1 MRVKVLY
8 EFKAQPNSG
17 ELSINAN
24 EILTVNRQDVGEGW
38 WEGTNQRGQTG
49 LFPAGYVEPMVTP
62 TEPEAPAPQAM
73 PNSQSA
79 YDFGDGDWGEDDWDD
94 DDDSQASNSQS
105 NYDYSPTAHTSNATT
120 PSSQMPPITHVSGVP
135 KPSQPQQQTV
145 RKSFNRFS
153 TFVKS
158 GGEDYILG
166 IKTLTV
172 NETHFIYIVES
183 DRVGTYQWAPNPN
196 PSNVS
201 IDKPKKESKMK
212 GLKSYIAYQLTP
224 DSTGIQVS
232 RRYKHFDWLHERLQD
247 KFTTVPIP
255 ALPDKQI
262 SGRYQEEFIEHRRLQ
277 LQSWVNRICRHP
289 VLSQSEVWQ
298 HFLQCGA
305 DEKRWKSG
313 KRRAEKDE
321 LVGASLFFAVQPPA
335 MSQSLD
341 IALVD
346 RKMDQF
352 SRFVSKMDDS
362 VKLLYITAQDQS
374 KKFGGPY
381 KREFSKIA
389 HSLHTLSDAFA
400 FSGVDGHHNNDRLN
414 NAIKHTSDTYE
425 AIGKLYVE
433 QPKYDFGPMSDILHE
448 YKGMLTV
455 WPDILQ
461 VHKGAINKKKE
472 HQKMLDEGKIDDKS
486 VAQINQRS
494 DVVTL
499 STLAEINHF
508 QEERIVDFKDAMQHF
523 LTQQILFYE
532 SIAANLKQTLELY
545 NF

>member
-24 EILTVNRQDVGEGW
+24 EILTVNRKDVGEGW
-38 WEGTNQRGQTG
+38 WEGTNQRGEVG
-49 LFPAGYVEPMVTP
+49 LFPAGYVEPLA
-62 TEPEAPAPQAM
+62 PEAEVVA
-73 PNSQSA
+73 NSQQSS

-105 NYDYSPTAHTSNATT
+105 NYDYYPTSNSGPHPTSATT
-120 PSSQMPPITHVSGVP
+120 PTSQLAPITVSGH
-135 KPSQPQQQTV
+135 PSKAPQQQTQQTV

-166 IKTLTV
+166 IKTLKV
-172 NETHFIYIVES
+172 NENDFIYILES
-183 DRVGTYQWAPNPN
+183 EATFKWAPNER
-196 PSNVS
+196 PSDVS
-201 IDKPKKESKMK
+201 VDKPKKESKMK

-224 DSTGIQVS
+224 DSTHIQVS

-247 KFTTVPIP
+247 KFTTIPIP

-262 SGRYQEEFIEHRRLQ
+262 SGRYQEEFIEHRRTQ
-277 LQSWVNRICRHP
+277 LQSWVRRICRHP
-289 VLSQSEVWQ
+289 VLSQCEVWQ
-298 HFLQCGA
+298 HFMTCAA
-305 DEKRWKSG
+305 DEKKWKLG
-313 KRRAEKDE
+313 KRKAEKDE
-321 LVGASLFFAVQPPA
+321 LVGASLFFAVQPPP
-335 MSQSLD
+335 MSSSLD
-341 IALVD
+341 IQTVD

-352 SRFVSKMDDS
+352 NRFVSKMDDS

-400 FSGVDGHHNNDRLN
+400 FSGVDGQPNNDRLN
-414 NAIKHTSDTYE
+414 NAIKHTSDTYD
-425 AIGKLYVE
+425 AIGRLYLE
-433 QPKYDFGPMSDILHE
+433 QPKHDFGPMCDILHE
-448 YKGMLTV
+448 YKGILTA
-455 WPDILQ
+455 WPEILQ

-486 VAQINQRS
+486 VAQINQRA

-499 STLAEINHF
+499 STMAEINHF
-508 QEERIVDFKDAMQHF
+508 QEERVVDFKEAMHHF
-523 LTQQILFYE
+523 LTNQIQFYE
-532 SIAANLKQTLELY
+532 SIASKLRDTLNLY
-545 NF
+545 DF